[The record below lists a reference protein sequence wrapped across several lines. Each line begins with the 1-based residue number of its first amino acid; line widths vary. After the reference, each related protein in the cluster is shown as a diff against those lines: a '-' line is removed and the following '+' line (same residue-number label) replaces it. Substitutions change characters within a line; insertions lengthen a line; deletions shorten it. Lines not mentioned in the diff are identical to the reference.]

1 MARIRT
7 IKPEFFTSE
16 DIVELCPFTRLLY
29 IALWCE
35 ADREGRLAWKPK
47 TFKMRYFPA
56 DDCDIDAMCDALL
69 TRRLLVKYCD
79 EFAFIPSFSTHQH
92 VNPREKTSTLPVPTE
107 ENIENPRVSDASPR
121 DSDGDCTLREERKG
135 RKGKEGEGT
144 YLQTAAAVVPAKKK
158 EASPEIKEKRLA
170 TWTAYANAFF
180 DKYGTEPVRDAKAN
194 TAICRI
200 VESLGDDAPHVAAF
214 YLTHNEAWYTKKM
227 HSIEYLQKD
236 AAALRTQWATNRVV
250 TGRKAQEV
258 ERLGAGV
265 SSMFDGIDMNQ
276 QWGAG

>member
-35 ADREGRLAWKPK
+35 ADREGRLSWKPK

-56 DDCDIDAMCDALL
+56 DDCDIEAMCDALV
-69 TRRLLVKYCD
+69 TRSLLVKYGD
-79 EFAFIPSFSTHQH
+79 DLAFIPSFSTHQH
-92 VNPREKTSTLPVPTE
+92 VNPREKISVLPEPTE
-107 ENIENPRVSDASPR
+107 GTIQNQRASDASRR

-135 RKGKEGEGT
+135 KEGEGT
-144 YLQTAAAVVPAKKK
+144 CLQTAAAVVPQKKNK
-158 EASPEIKEKRLA
+158 VSPEVAEKRRA
-170 TWTAYANAFF
+170 TWQAYENAFF
-180 DKYGTEPVRDAKAN
+180 NKYNTEPVRDVKAN
-194 TAICRI
+194 TAIARL
-200 VESLGDDAPHVAAF
+200 VDSLGSEAAEVAAF
-214 YLTHNEAWYTKKM
+214 YLSHNDAWYTKHM
-227 HSIEYLQKD
+227 HSIEYLAKD
-236 AAALRTQWATNRVV
+236 AASLRTQWATNRVV